1 MRLDAPVQDVRS
13 VSRKTT
19 LLLWVRAGG
28 RCEFDG
34 CNEYLFRHHVT
45 LDDVNLAELAHIVA
59 FKPDGPRGND
69 QGRPGDIHAPE
80 NLMLLCQ
87 RCHKLIDDQDTGKR
101 YTRAALQQYK
111 REHEERILRLTAAKP
126 ERKTTVVEIRAKVG
140 GQVGVIPRSQIF
152 DALAPM
158 YPSDEKGCFI
168 DLTAFDDDST
178 EYYQLARRVIE
189 ERVATL
195 YDRGA
200 DSPAPQHI
208 SVFGL
213 AAMPLLMVL
222 GSCLSNKG
230 PVELYQK
237 HRDTQDWTWKTEG
250 PSACYQLRR
259 LRGGSSREAVALVLS
274 MSAALDMSRLPAE
287 IDARWSVYEITLA
300 GVAPNPMFLE
310 RRGDLIAFRR
320 IYQEALALILRDH
333 GAVES
338 ISVFPAVPA
347 PLAIVCG
354 FELFPKVSPV
364 LRVFENDVRRGG
376 WVHALDV
383 GRLGS

>member
-13 VSRKTT
+13 VSKKTT

-59 FKPDGPRGND
+59 FKPDGPRGSD

-87 RCHKLIDDQDTGKR
+87 RCHKLIDDPDTGKK

-111 REHEERILRLTAAKP
+111 REHEERIFRLTAAKP

-140 GQVGVIPRSQIF
+140 GQIGAIPRSQIF

-168 DLTAFDDDST
+168 DLTAFDDDSA
-178 EYYQLARRVIE
+178 EYYQLARRAIE
-189 ERVATL
+189 ERVAMI

-200 DSPAPQHI
+200 DSAAPQHI

-222 GSCLSNKG
+222 GSSLSNKG

-237 HRDTQDWTWKTEG
+237 HRDTQDWTWKTDG
-250 PSACYQLRR
+250 SSACYQLRR
-259 LRGGSSREAVALVLS
+259 LREGSSREFVALVLS
-274 MSAALDMSRLPAE
+274 LSAALDMNRLPAAVDE
-287 IDARWSVYEITLA
+287 HWSVYEITLE
-300 GVAPNPMFLE
+300 GVAPNPLFLN
-310 RRGDLIAFRR
+310 RREDLIAFRR
-320 IYQEALALILRDH
+320 IYQETLALILRDH
-333 GAVES
+333 GAVET

-347 PLAIVCG
+347 PVAIVCG

-383 GRLGS
+383 GRPRN